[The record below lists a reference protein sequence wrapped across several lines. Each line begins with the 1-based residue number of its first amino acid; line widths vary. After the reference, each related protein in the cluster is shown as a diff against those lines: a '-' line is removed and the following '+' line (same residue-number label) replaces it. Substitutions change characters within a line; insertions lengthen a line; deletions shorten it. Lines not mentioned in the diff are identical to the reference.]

1 MAKDHPRYAKR
12 IKKIGVTTNLLLNI
26 IIKREFIY
34 PSILLSRKNKLH
46 IKRGEREVKKTL
58 V

>member
-12 IKKIGVTTNLLLNI
+12 IKKIGVTINLLLNI
-26 IIKREFIY
+26 IINREFIY
-34 PSILLSRKNKLH
+34 LRIILSRKDTLH
-46 IKRGEREVKKTL
+46 MKRGEREVKKIL